1 MMASAKILNMD
12 GSVMRSVEL
21 PSAFSERVRPDL
33 IARATLA
40 ENSRKLQPQGHYVL
54 AGMQTTARYYGA
66 MASYRTG
73 RHMGI
78 AIRPR
83 QKLGGGIQGDV
94 RRIPSAVKGKRAH
107 PHLIEKILTEQ
118 INAKEYQKAIRS
130 AIAATSQ
137 QELMKGTSQTAL
149 PIIVSS
155 DIESLKKTRDVAK
168 VLSSLKLDWY
178 VQHGREMTKR
188 KGLRRLSKQ
197 RHYRKSVLIVV
208 EKDNGLLKAAR
219 NMAGVDACS
228 MHDITANALAPG
240 GQPGRLTIWSE
251 NVLPV
256 MDRQIEGLKLR

>member
-1 MMASAKILNMD
+1 MMASAKILNTD
-12 GSVMRSVEL
+12 GSVIKSVEL

-33 IARATLA
+33 IARATIA
-40 ENSRKLQPQGHYVL
+40 ENSRKMQPQGHYLL

-66 MASYRTG
+66 MNSYRTG

-83 QKLGGGIQGDV
+83 QKLGGGVQGDV

-107 PHLIEKILTEQ
+107 PHMIEKIITEN

-137 QELMKGTSQTAL
+137 REQMRGPTQTVP
-149 PIIVSS
+149 PIIVSGS
-155 DIESLKKTRDVAK
+155 IESLKKTKDVAK
-168 VLSSLKLDWY
+168 VLSDLKLDWF
-178 VQHGREMTKR
+178 VENGQEMTKR

-197 RHYRKSVLIVV
+197 RRYRRSILIVV
-208 EKDNGLLKAAR
+208 EKDGGLVKAAR
-219 NMAGVDACS
+219 NIAGVDACS
-228 MHDITANALAPG
+228 MRHITANALAPG
-240 GQPGRLTIWSE
+240 GKPGRLTIWSE

-256 MDRQIEGLKLR
+256 MDKQIEELRLV